1 MSLGGRP
8 TSMLSATAAR
18 PNTDLDVL
26 VIGAGLA
33 GLSCA
38 VQLTDR
44 GLRVGVL
51 ESSTVA
57 GGRARSWAD
66 PDTGDVVD
74 IGPHVILD
82 KYRNMLGLLQRLGT
96 RHEVYWET
104 RKLLTV
110 LDKGRRIPI
119 QQWRLPPPL
128 HGARN
133 LLRMLPSVPLH
144 VMVSNVRVAWDAM
157 TRTEDEMLLL
167 DGISARQHLTG
178 MGVHRDFIDWF
189 WASASIALLN
199 VPVEQCSAAAL
210 MRVFAQMIGHNDSA
224 FGFPKVGLSE
234 LYVPQAIRV
243 IEEGGGCVMLGCG
256 AAQLQWRDGR
266 VTGVRT
272 DRGSVVQ
279 ARACVVATPPS
290 ATASLLPGDAAAS
303 MAAARLQP
311 SPYISTYLWFDRRIN
326 RERFWARP
334 WSPREF
340 NTDFYDLSN
349 IRTGRSGAAP
359 RAAGDP
365 QAGSLIAAN
374 LIWSHRAH
382 GMTDAEIVT
391 ATLRELADFAPV
403 VKQAQVRSAS
413 VHRIPMAV
421 PCPHPGTERQ
431 RPGTL
436 GVPGLF
442 LAGDWTR
449 TGLPCCMEGAT
460 RSGALAAEAVLAAMG
475 VTARIALPVPETRGL
490 AGLLRRLWP
499 RRRVPVPNDVDAS
512 DAGPATASRTSFP

>member
-1 MSLGGRP
+1 MPAVPRNP
-8 TSMLSATAAR
+8 A
-18 PNTDLDVL
+18 LDVV

-38 VQLTDR
+38 VRLTDR

-51 ESSTVA
+51 ERSDVA

-66 PDTGDVVD
+66 PQTGDIVD
-74 IGPHVILD
+74 IGPHVILN
-82 KYRNMLGLLQRLGT
+82 KYANMLGLLERLGT
-96 RHEVYWET
+96 RHEICWET

-144 VMVSNVRVAWDAM
+144 VMASNVRVAWDAM
-157 TRTEDEMLLL
+157 ARTEDEMLLL
-167 DGISARQHLTG
+167 DGLSARQHLTA

-224 FGFPKVGLSE
+224 FGFPKVGLSD
-234 LYVPQAIRV
+234 LYVPQAVDV
-243 IEEGGGCVMLGCG
+243 ITQGGGCVMLGCG

-266 VTGVRT
+266 VIGVRT
-272 DRGSVVQ
+272 DRGSVLP
-279 ARACVVATPPS
+279 ARACVLAAPP
-290 ATASLLPGDAAAS
+290 AAAASLLPGEAPAR
-303 MAAARLQP
+303 MAAARMQP
-311 SPYISTYLWFDRRIN
+311 SPYVSTYLWFDRRITH
-326 RERFWARP
+326 ERFWARP

-340 NTDFYDLSN
+340 NTDFYDLTN
-349 IRTGRSGAAP
+349 IRADRSATGQGAAGE
-359 RAAGDP
+359 RE
-365 QAGSLIAAN
+365 AGSLIGAN

-382 GMTDAEIVT
+382 GMTDEAIVS
-391 ATLRELADFAPV
+391 ATLNELADFAPA
-403 VKQAQVRSAS
+403 VKQARVRSAR

-421 PCPHPGTERQ
+421 PCPTPGTERQ
-431 RPGTL
+431 RPDTL
-436 GVPGLF
+436 AIPGLY

-460 RSGALAAEAVLAAMG
+460 RSGALAAEAVLAAAGM
-475 VTARIALPVPETRGL
+475 TSRIALPVPETRGL
-490 AGLLRRLWP
+490 AGLLRRFWP
-499 RRRVPVPNDVDAS
+499 RRRSPGHDGATRPHT
-512 DAGPATASRTSFP
+512 GPAPASRPSRTF